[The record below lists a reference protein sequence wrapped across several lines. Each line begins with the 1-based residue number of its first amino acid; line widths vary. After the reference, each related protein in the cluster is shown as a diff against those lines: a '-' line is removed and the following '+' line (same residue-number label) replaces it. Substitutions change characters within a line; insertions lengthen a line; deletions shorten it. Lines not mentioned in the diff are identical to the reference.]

1 MSNPRS
7 TPLRL
12 RSSLANVSTP
22 QPPPNRASFTDL
34 RRPPSRSFRPAS
46 PRMPA
51 ANRSRPGS
59 AMGNS
64 SRPTTPCFVRN
75 QEPYTG
81 SITVSIRPNPHSISP
96 SVPCPWTIDH
106 HENIIGNTTD
116 ANSFKFDNVFPP
128 ETSLTNQEVYQ
139 RSCSPLVNSFLSEG
153 YNATVFAYGMTGSGK
168 TFSMRGDD
176 SNPGFVRL
184 AIDDI
189 FDRIDLDRHTKQY
202 SLHLNYLEIY
212 NEKIIDLLAPSSST
226 TAQDLKIRDDAVYG
240 TKIIGITTQTISTK
254 LQVLLLIRVGD
265 NNRKTS
271 ATDFNARSSRS
282 HSILQ
287 IRINVVDLTDNTE
300 QNSTLSL
307 CDLAG
312 SERATSSLER
322 RKEGAYINK
331 SLLALSTVINK
342 LSLASSDGAG
352 SPTSTEHI
360 PYRDSKLTRLLQPAL
375 SGSSLVLILC
385 TIQLGTSQANSSQQ
399 FTSETYNTLRFAA
412 RAKDIVMNVDLNKK
426 SALTDAD
433 SLKLMEELR
442 KTIEEQR
449 NEIQML
455 KMLGGTG
462 KRSLS
467 NSSTSSNGMEGV
479 LTDKHVKIAQL
490 ESEIRILNEKLE
502 HLTRLT
508 DLQKTE
514 TVLLR
519 NDSLNDMLGMD
530 IDNTSLQVMMSNL
543 EDFYKRMNYEMDEHK
558 AYITHLENQLKIS
571 HQQTILASNGPN
583 SQAAQT
589 SKLSDRQVD
598 AVLKDQEEEIWH
610 LKELLKDKDH
620 IINGLTKTSKLRRLV
635 DSNSTNFP
643 SDSNKKMNL
652 RTGAVTPPPHTRA
665 DKENAFGGDLRE
677 FNISPR
683 KAQGLDI
690 PEHNG
695 MKFVI

>member
-1 MSNPRS
+1 
-7 TPLRL
+7 
-12 RSSLANVSTP
+12 
-22 QPPPNRASFTDL
+22 
-34 RRPPSRSFRPAS
+34 
-46 PRMPA
+46 
-51 ANRSRPGS
+51 
-59 AMGNS
+59 MGNS
-64 SRPTTPCFVRN
+64 SRPSTPCFVRN

-96 SVPCPWTIDH
+96 SAPCPWSIDP
-106 HENIIGNTTD
+106 HENIIGNTAD
-116 ANSFKFDNVFPP
+116 ASSFKFDNVFPP
-128 ETSLTNQEVYQ
+128 DASLTNHEVYL
-139 RSCSPLVNSFLSEG
+139 RSCSPLVTSFLSEG
-153 YNATVFAYGMTGSGK
+153 FNATVFAYGMTGSGK

-176 SNPGFVRL
+176 ANPGFVRL

-189 FDRIDLDRHTKQY
+189 FAKIDMDRHSKQY
-202 SLHLNYLEIY
+202 SLHINYLEIY
-212 NEKIIDLLAPSSST
+212 NEKIMDLLAPSSSA

-240 TKIIGITTQTISTK
+240 TKIIGITTQQISSK

-287 IRINVVDLTDNTE
+287 IRMKVVDLTDNTE
-300 QNSTLSL
+300 QYSTLSL

-342 LSLASSDGAG
+342 LSLASSYGAG

-385 TIQLGTSQANSSQQ
+385 TIQLGTSQANSPQQ
-399 FTSETYNTLRFAA
+399 YTSETYNTLRFAA

-433 SLKLMEELR
+433 SLQIMEELR
-442 KTIEEQR
+442 KTIQEQKS
-449 NEIQML
+449 EIQML

-462 KRSLS
+462 HGSVS
-467 NSSTSSNGMEGV
+467 NSSTSSGSMDGV
-479 LTDKHVKIAQL
+479 LTEKDVKIAQL

-519 NDSLNDMLGMD
+519 NDALNDMLGMD

-543 EDFYKRMNYEMDEHK
+543 EDFYKRVNYEMDEHK
-558 AYITHLENQLKIS
+558 AYITHLESQLKIS
-571 HQQTILASNGPN
+571 HQQAILASNSPN
-583 SQAAQT
+583 SQT
-589 SKLSDRQVD
+589 SLANKLSDRQVD

-643 SDSNKKMNL
+643 IDSANKKMNL
-652 RTGAVTPPPHTRA
+652 RAGAVTPPPNSKA
-665 DKENAFGGDLRE
+665 DKENSFGGDLRE
-677 FNISPR
+677 FNISPK
-683 KAQGLDI
+683 KAQGLDL

-695 MKFVI
+695 MKFII